1 MRLDLEMLGQSWA
14 LVLLL
19 LPLRPCKRALQPQ
32 VRDPL
37 LRQPWGERGS
47 LLQDQ
52 PEAEE
57 LELEPEQAEELELEL
72 ELEPEQADLDLE
84 PELEAAVVPEEEEEE
99 EEEAV
104 DSRRC

>member
-1 MRLDLEMLGQSWA
+1 MGA
-14 LVLLL
+14 LMLLL

-57 LELEPEQAEELELEL
+57 LELEPEPEQADLGLEL
-72 ELEPEQADLDLE
+72 ELEPE
-84 PELEAAVVPEEEEEE
+84 LEAALVPAEE
-99 EEEAV
+99 EEEA

>member
-1 MRLDLEMLGQSWA
+1 M
-14 LVLLL
+14 LLL

-57 LELEPEQAEELELEL
+57 LELEPERADLGLEL
-72 ELEPEQADLDLE
+72 ELEPE
-84 PELEAAVVPEEEEEE
+84 LEAALVPAEE
-99 EEEAV
+99 EEEA